1 MKNVALLFSLSGAL
15 SLSLAAQ
22 EAITPANGQNT
33 PEQTEFANPGAP
45 FETLSYEQIRQL
57 YRVQTFTTPAG
68 ARANVADLAG
78 SIVEM
83 QGDVAGTMS
92 SSRGRVFL
100 VKIDGALATLMVS
113 PKFRNFDVMRSG
125 NKARILVEVG
135 DDAGFSL
142 VAATPQLASYGE
154 ANSEKP
160 SSGNS
165 ARPTPNSLPD
175 EASISADN
183 GIDLQKFHGP
193 NTDVIIMSPMSVMTT
208 PQGARS
214 SVSAPA
220 PQVFSSGTP
229 LRGNVL
235 SSRGSVSGTVVGRAG
250 SRAFTNSLPPAT
262 TASASRLHSLV
273 NEQKPAYINLVR
285 RHNPRL
291 TENQAD
297 EIATALLS
305 AGVQHN
311 LDPRF
316 LAAVVSVESSFNV
329 NSTSRSGAQGLGQI
343 MPFNSR
349 SMGMTNPYNPTQSI
363 YGMAKILRGH
373 LDTFGKFGSRGP
385 LLAVAA
391 YNAGPNAVKR
401 AGNTVPGGAQVQRY
415 VWKVYY
421 RYKEFAPDMF
431 K

>member
-1 MKNVALLFSLSGAL
+1 MKNVVLLLSLSGAL

-22 EAITPANGQNT
+22 ESITPTNDQTAN
-33 PEQTEFANPGAP
+33 EQTEFANPGAP

-78 SIVEM
+78 AIVEM
-83 QGDVAGTMS
+83 QGEVSGTMS
-92 SSRGRVFL
+92 SSKGRVFL
-100 VKIDGALATLMVS
+100 MRIDGALATFMVS

-142 VAATPQLASYGE
+142 VAATPQLSSYGE
-154 ANSEKP
+154 AKPEKV
-160 SSGNS
+160 SVE
-165 ARPTPNSLPD
+165 RT
-175 EASISADN
+175 EAASNDATISADN

-208 PQGARS
+208 QQGTRKS
-214 SVSAPA
+214 LSAPA
-220 PQVFSSGTP
+220 PQIFNSGTP

-250 SRAFTNSLPPAT
+250 SRAFTNSLPPASSS
-262 TASASRLHSLV
+262 SASRLRSLV
-273 NEQKPAYINLVR
+273 DEQKPAYVGLVR

-291 TENQAD
+291 TENQAE

-343 MPFNSR
+343 MPFNSQ
-349 SMGMTNPYNPTQSI
+349 SMGISNPYNPTQSI
-363 YGMAKILRGH
+363 FGMAKILRGH

-401 AGNTVPGGAQVQRY
+401 AGNNVPGGAQVQRY

>member
-1 MKNVALLFSLSGAL
+1 MKNLALLCSLSGAL
-15 SLSLAAQ
+15 ATTLAAQ
-22 EAITPANGQNT
+22 ESIAPAVSNNQ
-33 PEQTEFANPGAP
+33 QTEFANPGAP
-45 FETLSYEQIRQL
+45 LETLSYEQIRQL
-57 YRVQTFTTPAG
+57 YRVQTFTTPAS
-68 ARANVADLAG
+68 ARANVAELSGA
-78 SIVEM
+78 IVEM
-83 QGDVAGTMS
+83 QGDVSGTMS
-92 SSRGRVFL
+92 SNKGRVFIM
-100 VKIDGALATLMVS
+100 KIDGALATFMVS
-113 PKFRNFDVMRSG
+113 PQFRNFDVMRSG
-125 NKARILVEVG
+125 NRARILVEVG

-154 ANSEKP
+154 SSPEKP
-160 SSGNS
+160 DPSKSPRATTNDAIISGDS
-165 ARPTPNSLPD
+165 
-175 EASISADN
+175 
-183 GIDLQKFHGP
+183 GINLEEFHGP

-208 PQGARS
+208 ADGKRNS
-214 SVSAPA
+214 LSAPA
-220 PQVFSSGTP
+220 PQVFKSGTP

-250 SRAFTNSLPPAT
+250 SRAFTNALPPAGGT
-262 TASASRLHSLV
+262 SNSRLRSLV
-273 NEQKPAYINLVR
+273 DEQKPAYINLVR

-291 TENQAD
+291 TENQAE
-297 EIATALLS
+297 EIAAALLS

-316 LAAVVSVESSFNV
+316 LAAVVSVESSFNI

-349 SMGMTNPYNPTQSI
+349 SMGMTDPYNPTQSI

-401 AGNTVPGGAQVQRY
+401 AGNNVPGGAQVQRY